1 MKRKERQLQILN
13 LLNEEKEVSVEELA
27 EKFDVSASTIRRE
40 LNNMNQLGLIIRTHG
55 GALAQVN
62 KNDEILDHT
71 KRKFHNYHEKKE
83 IAKKAASYVKDNE
96 FVFLHSSSITDLMP
110 PFLTA
115 RNITVATN
123 SLNIAKS
130 LADADDCQLIV
141 VGGLYYKFAEAVEG
155 MMTVEQ
161 IQSMHFKKAFL
172 GANGV
177 DLQMGFS
184 TITEYELGSK
194 IATVASSDETF
205 FLCEHQKFDRKSAF
219 QIVDFKLVNHIIT
232 DSKLSDHLYN
242 KYRAACHIIVAGSR
256 GHI

>member
-1 MKRKERQLQILN
+1 MKHKERQLQILN

-40 LNNMNQLGLIIRTHG
+40 LNIMNQLGLIIRTHG

-71 KRKFHNYHEKKE
+71 KRKFHNYHEKME

-194 IATVASSDETF
+194 IATINSSDETF
-205 FLCEHQKFDRKSAF
+205 FLCEHQKFGRKSAF
-219 QIVDFKLVNHIIT
+219 QITDLGSVDHIIT
-232 DSKLSDHLYN
+232 DSKLPN
-242 KYRAACHIIVAGSR
+242 EIFGKYSSSCDIIVAGNKK
-256 GHI
+256 